1 MYLVAG
7 HDSSIVGTE
16 LYFQKEFGV
25 KDYYHPFY
33 ASNIRFEMYKDNS
46 ANSEE
51 AYYVK
56 YFFQEKEIAKWNY
69 TYFKNKLEST
79 LFSEEKI
86 AKYCDFQSYGNTLL
100 LIALI
105 VISVFCV
112 LIIIGLIVIVITQR
126 KKMKENNNNGVKDL
140 KSEAIMPKDEL

>member
-1 MYLVAG
+1 MR
-7 HDSSIVGTE
+7 IFRN
-16 LYFQKEFGV
+16 LYIDQQLNKLL
-25 KDYYHPFY
+25 YIL
-33 ASNIRFEMYKDNS
+33 NIL
-46 ANSEE
+46 
-51 AYYVK
+51 
-56 YFFQEKEIAKWNY
+56 IILIIY